1 MKTPVWLLM
10 LLLVG
15 LIFFL
20 FFLNLVLGFF
30 FFFFFFNSVFGFCI
44 YTVSC
49 CMGYLPVGRS

>member
-15 LIFFL
+15 LIFFS
-20 FFLNLVLGFF
+20 FLPE
-30 FFFFFFNSVFGFCI
+30 SRIGFCI

-49 CMGYLPVGRS
+49 CMGYLPVGKS

>member
-15 LIFFL
+15 LIFSFL
-20 FFLNLVLGFF
+20 PE
-30 FFFFFFNSVFGFCI
+30 SRIGFCI

-49 CMGYLPVGRS
+49 CMGYLPVGKS